1 MTYPFLMF
9 WLTSVRYYI
18 IRCKMKNKPSFDNDL
33 FKLVL
38 SMKEGLPYQLLRKEV
53 GKYVKTL
60 TPEQKQDLLNRRD
73 EIMENWLEW
82 KESNFWVLQKIG
94 FEEAE
99 ADILQDK
106 RLDSPGMRRVMVNR
120 AVELGY
126 LKESPLQ

>member
-1 MTYPFLMF
+1 
-9 WLTSVRYYI
+9 
-18 IRCKMKNKPSFDNDL
+18 MKNKPSFDNDL